1 MENTTEF
8 ESEEYYRYNT
18 PELYYL
24 TDSNISYI
32 QPKDINN
39 KILLP
44 LMEHQKRA
52 LSYCSHLEENTE
64 IDIPN
69 KNYTLFTNKGLYCD
83 QVGAGKSLVLLSL
96 IANSPI
102 VYPKTRIFSHTIGS
116 IGTMLKN
123 RVDELSA
130 ISVIVCPTT
139 LFNQWKEYINIQT
152 TLNFKF
158 IYKSS
163 DFDDTDFTNIDGIL
177 VTNSWYYSL
186 CNCMKGIH
194 ISRVIFDEVHMLK
207 LSKDKKITQ
216 EKTEKTPY
224 IIDKISASFYWFIS
238 ASPSDIR
245 NNIYRRSG
253 FFNTSL
259 YEVLE
264 LGSGSCFKNT
274 NNLISQKIILPDPI
288 THIVS
293 CKNTAI
299 LNVLSSVVNNSIL
312 ESISADDVNGAI
324 QKLGV
329 EKLESDSIISLVNK
343 DLLRKKDMF
352 LSHIKELH
360 TKIWKNENS
369 KLKSIESY
377 ELKLKEIDQKIELIR
392 KRILDSNIDPITC
405 DDIITP
411 AVTPCCQ
418 NTFEFKS
425 LTSYLIKEKTSCPM
439 CRSPLHPSQLLIIQ
453 NKSTINGKEED
464 IVDVLPPKNIVFSS
478 KLEALTNI
486 LSNINKNT
494 KNTKIII
501 SSGQTANYT
510 DVFNVISNFKMS
522 M

>member
-1 MENTTEF
+1 
-8 ESEEYYRYNT
+8 
-18 PELYYL
+18 
-24 TDSNISYI
+24 
-32 QPKDINN
+32 
-39 KILLP
+39 
-44 LMEHQKRA
+44 
-52 LSYCSHLEENTE
+52 
-64 IDIPN
+64 
-69 KNYTLFTNKGLYCD
+69 
-83 QVGAGKSLVLLSL
+83 
-96 IANSPI
+96 
-102 VYPKTRIFSHTIGS
+102 
-116 IGTMLKN
+116 
-123 RVDELSA
+123 
-130 ISVIVCPTT
+130 
-139 LFNQWKEYINIQT
+139 
-152 TLNFKF
+152 
-158 IYKSS
+158 
-163 DFDDTDFTNIDGIL
+163 
-177 VTNSWYYSL
+177 
-186 CNCMKGIH
+186 MKGIH

-207 LSKDKKITQ
+207 LSKDKRNTQ
-216 EKTEKTPY
+216 EKKEKTPY

-264 LGSGSCFKNT
+264 LGSGACFKNT

-343 DLLRKKDMF
+343 DLLRKKDMI

-377 ELKLKEIDQKIELIR
+377 ELKLKEIDKKIELIR

-464 IVDVLPPKNIVFSS
+464 IVDVLPSKNIVFSS

-486 LSNINKNT
+486 LSTINKNT
-494 KNTKIII
+494 KNNKIII

-522 M
+522 MRKLEGTIFTRNKVIDQFKNGDLQILYIPAYEAGSGLNLVNANHMILLHTMSEGYTKQIIGSSQRLGRTEQLTIWKILYEDELNRLSS